1 MNKAIIVATS
11 EFSTLVRT
19 KAFAITLILMP
30 ILMGASIMMSRV
42 ARDATDTNT
51 RTFAYIDRTGSLG
64 PALEAAA
71 AARNASATEK
81 GQPRYE
87 PVAIDPGVRP
97 DDEWKLELSD
107 RVRNRELYAFVEIPA
122 AILDPDA
129 RAEIRYYSNSP
140 SYLALSQWLKTTV
153 GAAVIA
159 RRFQT
164 AAVDPKVVERLT
176 RPSEVHSLTLLERDD
191 TGQLK
196 RAEKVDQRMAAG
208 VPAGLL
214 VLMYLIVM
222 VSAPQLLNT
231 VIEEKMSRI
240 SEVLIG
246 SVSPFELMM
255 GKLVGCVGVS
265 LLLAAVYLAGGYGV
279 AAYWGMQEA
288 LTPSLAG
295 WFLLFL
301 TMAVLMFGA
310 IFIAVGAACSDLK
323 DSQSMMMPVMM
334 IIMFPVFTFAFVMR
348 APDGNLAL
356 GLSLFPTA
364 APFLMLMRI
373 GLQPGPPLWQILL
386 AVAIMAATTVATV
399 WAAGRIFRTGIL
411 MQGKSPTLGEMIR
424 WVRAG

>member
-1 MNKAIIVATS
+1 MNKTLIVAMS

-19 KAFAITLILMP
+19 KAFVITLILMP
-30 ILMGASIMMSRV
+30 VLMGASIALSRA
-42 ARDATDTNT
+42 ARNATDTNT
-51 RTFAYIDRTGSLG
+51 RTFAYIDRSGVVG
-64 PALEAAA
+64 PALEALA
-71 AARNASATEK
+71 AARNAGAAAN

-87 PVAIDPGVRP
+87 PIAVSPAGKSEDQL
-97 DDEWKLELSD
+97 KLELSD
-107 RVRNRELYAFVEIPA
+107 RVRSKELYAFVEIPA
-122 AILDPDA
+122 GILNPD
-129 RAEIRYYSNSP
+129 ETEQIRYYSNAP
-140 SYLALSQWLKTTV
+140 SYTALPQWLRANI
-153 GAAVIA
+153 GAAVVTQ
-159 RRFQT
+159 RFRA
-164 AAVDPKVVERLT
+164 AAVDPSVVERLL
-176 RPSEVHSLTLLERDD
+176 RPTAVNSLLLLERDAS
-191 TGQLK
+191 GQVK
-196 RAEKVDQRMAAG
+196 PPEKVDQRMAAG
-208 VPAGLL
+208 IPAGML

-222 VSAPQLLNT
+222 ASAPQLLNT

-246 SVSPFELMM
+246 SVSPFQLMM
-255 GKLVGCVGVS
+255 GKLIGCVGVS
-265 LLLAAVYLAGGYGV
+265 LLLAAVYLAGGFGV

-288 LTPSLAG
+288 ITPALAA

-301 TMAVLMFGA
+301 TMAVLLFGS

-334 IIMFPVFTFAFVMR
+334 LIMFPVFTFAFVMR

-373 GLQPGPPLWQILL
+373 GLQPGPPTWQILL
-386 AVAIMAATTVATV
+386 SVLIMSVTTFAAV

>member
-1 MNKAIIVATS
+1 MNKMLIVATS

-19 KAFAITLILMP
+19 KAFILTLILMP
-30 ILMGASIMMSRV
+30 VIMVASIVLMRASK
-42 ARDATDTNT
+42 DATDTNT
-51 RTFAYIDRTGSLG
+51 RTFAYIDRSGVLG

-71 AARNASATEK
+71 AARNASAEAS

-87 PVAIDPGVRP
+87 PVAVDPAGKP
-97 DDEWKLELSD
+97 DDRSRLELSD
-107 RVRNRELYAFVEIPA
+107 RVRSKEIYAFVEIPA
-122 AILDPDA
+122 GILNADA
-129 RAEIRYYSNSP
+129 KEDILYYSNTP
-140 SYLALSQWLKTTV
+140 SYRDLSQWLRSTV
-153 GAAVIA
+153 GAAVVTE
-159 RRFQT
+159 RFRA
-164 AAVDPKVVERLT
+164 AAVDPGVVERLT
-176 RPSEVHSLTLLERDD
+176 RPTRVTSLNLLERDAS
-191 TGQLK
+191 GQVK
-196 RAEKVDQRMAAG
+196 PPEAVDERMAAG
-208 VPAGLL
+208 VPAAML
-214 VLMYLIVM
+214 VLMYLIIM
-222 VSAPQLLNT
+222 TSAPQLLNS

-265 LLLAAVYLAGGYGV
+265 LLLAAVYLAGGLGV

-288 LTPSLAG
+288 ISPALAG

-301 TMAVLMFGA
+301 TMAVLLFGS

-323 DSQSMMMPVMM
+323 DSQNMMMPVMM
-334 IIMFPVFTFAFVMR
+334 LIMFPVFTFAFVLR

-364 APFLMLMRI
+364 TPFLMLLRI

-386 AVAIMAATTVATV
+386 SVVIMTLATFAAV
-399 WAAGRIFRTGIL
+399 WASGRIFRTGIL

>member
-1 MNKAIIVATS
+1 MNKIFIVAHS
-11 EFSTLVRT
+11 EFSMLVRT
-19 KAFAITLILMP
+19 KAFVVTLILMP
-30 ILMGASIMMSRV
+30 VLMGASIGLSRA
-42 ARDATDTNT
+42 ARNATDTNT
-51 RTFAYIDRTGSLG
+51 RRFAYIDRSGVIA
-64 PALEAAA
+64 PALEALA
-71 AARNASATEK
+71 AARNATANAS

-87 PVAIDPGVRP
+87 PVAIDPSGKSE
-97 DDEWKLELSD
+97 DELRLELSD
-107 RVRNRELYAFVEIPA
+107 RVRSKEIYAFVEIPA
-122 AILDPDA
+122 GVMNPDQP
-129 RAEIRYYSNSP
+129 EEVRYYSNAP
-140 SYLALSQWLKTTV
+140 SYQALPQWLRTTI
-153 GAAVIA
+153 GAVVVSQ
-159 RRFQT
+159 RFQA
-164 AAVDPKVVERLT
+164 AAVDPKVVERLI
-176 RPSEVHSLTLLERDD
+176 RPTPVNALGLLERDES
-191 TGQLK
+191 GQVK
-196 RAEKVDQRMAAG
+196 PPEKVDQRMAAG
-208 VPAGLL
+208 VPAGML

-222 VSAPQLLNT
+222 ASAPQLLNT

-255 GKLVGCVGVS
+255 GKLLGCVGVS
-265 LLLAAVYLAGGYGV
+265 LLLAAVYLAGSYGV
-279 AAYWGMQEA
+279 ASYWGMQDA
-288 LTPSLAG
+288 ITPTLAA

-334 IIMFPVFTFAFVMR
+334 LIMFPVFTFAFVMR

-356 GLSLFPTA
+356 ALSLFPTA

-373 GLQPGPPLWQILL
+373 GLQPGPPAWQILL
-386 AVAIMAATTVATV
+386 AVAIMMVTTFVTV

>member
-1 MNKAIIVATS
+1 MNKTLIVATC

-19 KAFAITLILMP
+19 KAFVITLILMP
-30 ILMGASIMMSRV
+30 VLMAASIGLSRA

-51 RTFAYIDRTGSLG
+51 RRFAYVDRSGVIA

-71 AARNASATEK
+71 AARNTGANES

-87 PVAIDPGVRP
+87 PVAVDPAGKS
-97 DDEWKLELSD
+97 DDQLQLELSD
-107 RVRNRELYAFVEIPA
+107 RVRSKEFYAFVEIPA
-122 AILDPDA
+122 GIVDPDQP
-129 RAEIRYYSNSP
+129 EEVRYYSNAP
-140 SYLALSQWLKTTV
+140 SYLALPEWLRTTI
-153 GAAVIA
+153 GAVVISH
-159 RRFQT
+159 RFQ
-164 AAVDPKVVERLT
+164 AASVDPRIVERLT
-176 RPSEVHSLTLLERDD
+176 RPTPVNTLGLLRRDASGEV
-191 TGQLK
+191 K
-196 RAEKVDQRMAAG
+196 PPEKVDQRMAAG
-208 VPAGLL
+208 VPAAML

-222 VSAPQLLNT
+222 ASAPQLLNT

-255 GKLVGCVGVS
+255 GKLMGCVGVS
-265 LLLAAVYLAGGYGV
+265 LLLAAVYLAGAYGV

-288 LTPSLAG
+288 ITPTMAV

-301 TMAVLMFGA
+301 TMAVLMFGS

-334 IIMFPVFTFAFVMR
+334 LIMFPVFTFAFVLR

-364 APFLMLMRI
+364 APFLMLIRI
-373 GLQPGPPLWQILL
+373 ALQPGPPVWQILL
-386 AVAIMAATTVATV
+386 SVAIMAFTTFATV

>member
-1 MNKAIIVATS
+1 MNKIFIVAHS
-11 EFSTLVRT
+11 EFSMLVRT
-19 KAFAITLILMP
+19 RAFVVTLILMP
-30 ILMGASIMMSRV
+30 VLMAASIGLSRA
-42 ARDATDTNT
+42 ARNATDTNT
-51 RTFAYIDRTGSLG
+51 RTFAYIDRSGVIA

-71 AARNASATEK
+71 AARNATANAS

-87 PVAIDPGVRP
+87 PVAVDPSGKS
-97 DDEWKLELSD
+97 DDELRLELSD
-107 RVRNRELYAFVEIPA
+107 RVRSKEIYAFVEIPA
-122 AILDPDA
+122 GVMNPDQPD
-129 RAEIRYYSNSP
+129 EVRYYSNSP
-140 SYLALSQWLKTTV
+140 SYQALPQWLRTTI
-153 GAAVIA
+153 GAVVVSQ
-159 RRFQT
+159 RFRA
-164 AAVDPKVVERLT
+164 AAVDPSVVERLI
-176 RPSEVHSLTLLERDD
+176 RPTAVNALGLLERDES
-191 TGQLK
+191 GK
-196 RAEKVDQRMAAG
+196 VKPPEKVDQRMAAG
-208 VPAGLL
+208 VPAGML
-214 VLMYLIVM
+214 VLIYLIVM

-255 GKLVGCVGVS
+255 GKLLGCVGVS
-265 LLLAAVYLAGGYGV
+265 LLLAAVYLAGSYGV
-279 AAYWGMQEA
+279 ASYWGMQDA
-288 LTPSLAG
+288 ITPTLAA

-334 IIMFPVFTFAFVMR
+334 LIMFPVFTFAFVMR

-356 GLSLFPTA
+356 ALSLFPTA
-364 APFLMLMRI
+364 APFLMLVRI
-373 GLQPGPPLWQILL
+373 GLQPGPPVWQILL
-386 AVAIMAATTVATV
+386 AVAIMMVTTFVTV